1 MLNWRVRYSR
11 LLERCPELADPQL
24 SVLEVGCGP
33 GGIARYL
40 RRPVVGL
47 ESEVFQPDNPWLELR
62 QGSILALPFPER
74 SFDLVLCVDVM
85 EHLDMVSISVV
96 YMQDHMMS

>member
-1 MLNWRVRYSR
+1 MLNWRVRYS
-11 LLERCPELADPQL
+11 LILERCPELADRQL

-74 SFDLVLCVDVM
+74 SFDLVL
-85 EHLDMVSISVV
+85 
-96 YMQDHMMS
+96 